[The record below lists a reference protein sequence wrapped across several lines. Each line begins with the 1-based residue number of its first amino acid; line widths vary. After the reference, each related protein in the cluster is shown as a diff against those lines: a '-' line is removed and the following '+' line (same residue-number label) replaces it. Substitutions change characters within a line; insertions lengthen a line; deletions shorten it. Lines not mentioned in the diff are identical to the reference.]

1 MEERDKAAN
10 SESEY
15 LFEATSLRAG
25 YQRVNSYASWYS
37 EVLNGVY
44 STSLK
49 GAVDIYQGYYYSSN
63 VYESLTRKIE
73 EALSMEDVKGIV
85 IIFNSPGGDINS
97 LYACGEYLLKARESK
112 PILAIVEHQACSAAY
127 LLAACCSKISINQ
140 YGEVGACGVQ
150 ICTTDTTKYEERI
163 GILRKI
169 FTSRNAPKKN
179 LSPNS
184 KEGAEAIQKRVD
196 YFEASYFELVA
207 KGRSLDKD
215 DCIERFGKGAVL
227 TAEEAL
233 EAGMVDKIQSNE
245 DAFNE
250 FAASLED
257 SSSDG
262 GGLIGNLNSK
272 GSLVNLKTESKG
284 ENMEQKTAMEASLKE
299 QIRSEAI
306 AEERAR
312 VTALTALK
320 TPETSSIIE
329 DAISSGKTVA
339 EVYPLIT
346 AALMDANKKL
356 QEAGKR
362 MGPIEEQHKAQTDLS
377 GIPSGS
383 KPEDVNEYVD
393 ACIAGINK
401 AMEESR

>member
-1 MEERDKAAN
+1 
-10 SESEY
+10 
-15 LFEATSLRAG
+15 
-25 YQRVNSYASWYS
+25 
-37 EVLNGVY
+37 
-44 STSLK
+44 
-49 GAVDIYQGYYYSSN
+49 
-63 VYESLTRKIE
+63 
-73 EALSMEDVKGIV
+73 
-85 IIFNSPGGDINS
+85 
-97 LYACGEYLLKARESK
+97 
-112 PILAIVEHQACSAAY
+112 
-127 LLAACCSKISINQ
+127 
-140 YGEVGACGVQ
+140 
-150 ICTTDTTKYEERI
+150 
-163 GILRKI
+163 
-169 FTSRNAPKKN
+169 
-179 LSPNS
+179 
-184 KEGAEAIQKRVD
+184 
-196 YFEASYFELVA
+196 
-207 KGRSLDKD
+207 
-215 DCIERFGKGAVL
+215 
-227 TAEEAL
+227 
-233 EAGMVDKIQSNE
+233 
-245 DAFNE
+245 
-250 FAASLED
+250 
-257 SSSDG
+257 
-262 GGLIGNLNSK
+262 
-272 GSLVNLKTESKG
+272 
-284 ENMEQKTAMEASLKE
+284 MEQKTEMEASLKE